1 MNEEDIRK
9 ESDGTESVEKG
20 YRSENRYSASSS
32 PDGAPSSGNEDEV
45 GEESDETARPDGR
58 KTREELESQY
68 RSDPRFSMLFDHGN
82 ETPKRV
88 WQIRVAGIRL
98 TPKRILILCGFLFV
112 IILCLGTC
120 IFYVFHDI
128 NKVRLYT
135 QAKAL
140 QAAGDY
146 GAAKEMLFKVLNEDP
161 IKEDALVSMADIYRH
176 YGDWCNE
183 AFFRQRLMRL
193 NPLNEEYSRE
203 YLKTAFRARLFN
215 AIYLHLNLKIVDNLD
230 LPPEDGAL
238 YLVAALLSG
247 HQADGKAFYES
258 RKRNNPD
265 YFSSTETGRLAEL
278 LLNSSEMSNEQA
290 QNWIAAL
297 DGIQDSQVRFETI
310 NVLLHYFSTKNDA
323 DVDATIEKLLMEA
336 VSLNDFAGAPMLANF
351 YFTHARFEETIEICN
366 EYLNSK
372 MNAVMPILFGESSTL
387 SGKTDLI
394 PPLADSIRRLHG
406 RQSKMIFSYLD
417 ALTAFGRGDDALLRK
432 SLMDAGS
439 AITTPLSSLMRLY
452 VAIKTDSPKEILT
465 ALGGIMKGPSFLDF
479 QDRARTAAMCYLL
492 EKCSNGLPDAEILQD
507 YAGIASLIQ
516 IPNEHVSFLPRIILL
531 DRRNRGFLK
540 EDELLAALGRFP
552 HDFILIRIAVEYY
565 LLHGQPERAMAWISS
580 YNELQD
586 VPDKSSVALLHVLAL
601 DQLDRKAD
609 AEKEFRTILEKDDS
623 GSLLYPY
630 YSFCIENNL
639 IDALKLLS
647 TWLES
652 HPNRTMAR
660 SVLPFV
666 RAEIL
671 LADDATSEQAF
682 SLFETSDADD
692 PRFIFH
698 AASRLAKAGRRDAA
712 LKRYLSIRDS
722 HPDKAL
728 VNINLSELYFGRG
741 EADNALECA
750 RLAWQENRSSLLSR
764 YIYGKRL
771 FEADQYE
778 KVVDVLNFPQYKA
791 SFPEDMLKLW
801 EKACRECIKAD
812 FDVGRYGVAEEKAK
826 FLLIYFP
833 EDKSA
838 REYLEKIDSIRR
850 QERNRNSQQS

>member
-9 ESDGTESVEKG
+9 ESDGTESVEEG
-20 YRSENRYSASSS
+20 YRSETRYSAPVS
-32 PDGAPSSGNEDEV
+32 PDGASSSGAEAED
-45 GEESDETARPDGR
+45 GEDSGETARPDGR
-58 KTREELESQY
+58 KTREELESRY
-68 RSDPRFSMLFDHGN
+68 RNDPRFSMLFDHGN
-82 ETPKRV
+82 ESPKRV
-88 WQIRVAGIRL
+88 RYIRVAGIRL

-112 IILCLGTC
+112 IVLCLSTC
-120 IFYVFHDI
+120 LIYIFQDI
-128 NKVRLYT
+128 GKLKLYA

-140 QAAGDY
+140 QEAGDY
-146 GAAKEMLFKVLNEDP
+146 GAAKEMFFKVLNEDP
-161 IKEDALVSMADIYRH
+161 NKEDALVSMADIYRH
-176 YGDWCNE
+176 YGDWSNE
-183 AFFRQRLMRL
+183 AFFRQRLIRL

-203 YLKTAFRARLFN
+203 YLKTAFRARIFN
-215 AIYLHLNLKIVDNLD
+215 SIYLHLNLKVMENLELSPD
-230 LPPEDGAL
+230 DGAL
-238 YLVAALLSG
+238 YLVAARLSG
-247 HQADGKAFYES
+247 HQSDGKAFYES
-258 RKRNNPD
+258 RKRSNPD

-278 LLNSSEMSNEQA
+278 LLNSSDMNNEQA

-310 NVLLHYFSTKNDA
+310 NVLLHYFSTRNDA
-323 DVDATIEKLLMEA
+323 DVDATIEKLLLEA

-351 YFTHARFEETIEICN
+351 YFTHSRFEETIVICR
-366 EYLNSK
+366 EYLETK
-372 MNAVMPILFGESSTL
+372 MNALMPIYFGESSTL
-387 SGKTDLI
+387 CGQTELI
-394 PPLADSIRRLHG
+394 PPLADKIRRLHG

-479 QDRARTAAMCYLL
+479 KDRARTAAMCYLM
-492 EKCSNGLPDAEILQD
+492 EKCSNGLPDAETLQD
-507 YAGIASLIQ
+507 YAGIATLIQ

-552 HDFILIRIAVEYY
+552 NDFILTRIAAEYY
-565 LLHGQPERAMAWISS
+565 LLHGQPERAMFWISS

-601 DQLDRKAD
+601 DQLGRKAD
-609 AEKEFRTILEKDDS
+609 AEKEFRAILEKDDS

-639 IDALKLLS
+639 TDALKSLS

-652 HPNRTMAR
+652 QPNGTAAR
-660 SVLPFV
+660 SALPFV

-671 LADDATSEQAF
+671 FAEDATKEQAF
-682 SLFETSDADD
+682 SLFEKSEADD

-712 LKRYLSIRDS
+712 L
-722 HPDKAL
+722 
-728 VNINLSELYFGRG
+728 
-741 EADNALECA
+741 
-750 RLAWQENRSSLLSR
+750 NR
-764 YIYGKRL
+764 
-771 FEADQYE
+771 
-778 KVVDVLNFPQYKA
+778 
-791 SFPEDMLKLW
+791 
-801 EKACRECIKAD
+801 
-812 FDVGRYGVAEEKAK
+812 
-826 FLLIYFP
+826 
-833 EDKSA
+833 
-838 REYLEKIDSIRR
+838 
-850 QERNRNSQQS
+850 